1 MHRLLPLLAALALT
15 SACTVGPDYVKPEVD
30 VPERWRITLEESTEA
45 INTAWWQQFN
55 DPMLDRL
62 IDTALRNNRDVR
74 IAAARVMEFAAR
86 IDITNADRLPQLGYD
101 AFAARSKSLVPGGGS
116 ITDNSFQATLNV
128 GWELDVWGRIAR
140 ATEAARANLLAAAE
154 TRRSVILTLVSTVA
168 TSYIQLLNLDQ
179 QLTIVLQT
187 VESRR
192 ESLELFQTQFEGG
205 VISEL
210 ELAQVRSEYELAR
223 VRVPEVERQIALL
236 ENALSVLLG
245 DNPGSIER
253 GVPMDALAA
262 PPVPVGIPSTVLAGR
277 PDILAA
283 EQQLISANAQIGV
296 ARAQYFPV
304 ISLTGLFGYASTDLS
319 DLLQSSSNIWSVGGG
334 LFGPIFD
341 GGRIAG
347 NVRASEAVQRQA
359 LVNYL
364 QVVQQA
370 FREVDD
376 ALINTAKTREI
387 LAAQKRHV
395 DALKD
400 YARFARLR
408 YDEGQVSYIEVLD
421 ADRRLFDAELVYE
434 GNQADVYAA
443 LVSVYKAMGGGWV
456 AEAEQT
462 ADTVDF
468 PQSTQAEPAEPQAT
482 DGD

>member
-1 MHRLLPLLAALALT
+1 MQRLAPLLAALALT
-15 SACTVGPDYVKPEVD
+15 SACTVGPDYVKPDIEM
-30 VPERWRITLEESTEA
+30 PGRWRITLEESNEA

-55 DPMLDRL
+55 DPVLDRL
-62 IDTALRNNRDVR
+62 IETALRNNRDVR
-74 IAAARVMEFAAR
+74 IAAARVMEFSAR
-86 IDITNADRLPQLGYD
+86 INIANADRLPQLGYD
-101 AFAARSKSLVPGGGS
+101 AAGARSKSLLPGGGS
-116 ITDNSFQATLNV
+116 ITDNNFQATLNV

-154 TRRSVILTLVSTVA
+154 NRRSVILTLVSTVA

-179 QLTIVLQT
+179 QLAIVHQT
-187 VESRR
+187 VESRHQ
-192 ESLELFQTQFEGG
+192 SLELFQTQFEGG

-223 VRVPEVERQIALL
+223 VRIPEVERQIALL
-236 ENALSVLLG
+236 ENALSILLG
-245 DNPGSIER
+245 DNPGPIER
-253 GVPMDALAA
+253 GVPMDALSA
-262 PPVPVGIPSTVLAGR
+262 PPVPAGIPSTVLAGR

-319 DLLQSSSNIWSVGGG
+319 ELLHSSSNIWSAGGG

-341 GGRIAG
+341 GGRISG
-347 NVRASEAVQRQA
+347 NVRAAEAVRRQA

-376 ALINTAKTREI
+376 ALINTARTREI
-387 LAAQKRHV
+387 LVAQKRRI
-395 DALKD
+395 DALRD
-400 YARFARLR
+400 YAHFARLR

-443 LVSVYKAMGGGWV
+443 LVGVYKAMGGGWV
-456 AEAEQT
+456 ATAEKT
-462 ADTVDF
+462 ANERDF
-468 PQSTQAEPAEPQAT
+468 PPPEQPAPK
-482 DGD
+482 D

>member
-1 MHRLLPLLAALALT
+1 MRRLIPLLAVLVLT

-30 VPERWRITLEESTEA
+30 TPERWRITLEESTEA
-45 INTAWWQQFN
+45 INTAWWQQFS
-55 DPMLDRL
+55 DPTLDRL

-86 IDITNADRLPQLGYD
+86 IDVANADRLPQLGYD
-101 AFAARSKSLVPGGGS
+101 GFAARSKSLVPGGGS
-116 ITDNSFQATLNV
+116 ITGNNFQATLNA
-128 GWELDVWGRIAR
+128 GWELDIWGRIAR

-154 TRRSVILTLVSTVA
+154 NRRSVILTLVSTVA

-179 QLTIVLQT
+179 QLAIVHQT
-187 VESRR
+187 VESRH

-223 VRVPEVERQIALL
+223 VRIPEVERQIALL

-245 DNPGSIER
+245 NNPGSIER
-253 GVPMDALAA
+253 GGPMDALTA

-319 DLLQSSSNIWSVGGG
+319 ELLQSSSNIWSVGGG

-341 GGRIAG
+341 GGRIGG

-364 QVVQQA
+364 KVVQQA

-395 DALKD
+395 DALRD

-421 ADRRLFDAELVYE
+421 ADRRLFDAELGYE
-434 GNQADVYAA
+434 SNQADVYTA

-456 AEAEQT
+456 AEAVQA

-468 PQSTQAEPAEPQAT
+468 PQPTQAEPAKPQAR